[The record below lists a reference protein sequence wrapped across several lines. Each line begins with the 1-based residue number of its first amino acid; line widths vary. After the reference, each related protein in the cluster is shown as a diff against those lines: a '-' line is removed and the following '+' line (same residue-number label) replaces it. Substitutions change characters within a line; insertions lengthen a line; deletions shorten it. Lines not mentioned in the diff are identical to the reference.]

1 MTYRDAWLN
10 FFKEFLLIFLIFF
23 IVSCSSDL
31 PEKKDYITETI
42 SYSSKNIIGFENLFG
57 SKVNSQQSAKVFGV
71 MHFPDNYDSSK
82 KYPAVV
88 ASHGSYNWRSHHL
101 IYLEQMR
108 KANFIVFAMHPF
120 DSRNVKS
127 TVGNQINLTSE
138 TVIYDMA
145 MSLNLLW
152 DDDRIDN
159 RKIYSAGWSLGGTA
173 SLFNAWLPLQEALN
187 KPGAS
192 FAGYL
197 MWYPGCL
204 ALPDLNLWD
213 DDLMQIY
220 IGEEDNWTPP
230 QPCKELVTQINA
242 EGGNAFIELYPN
254 SFHSFDGPLPLRL
267 IPDAY
272 SWANCTLKLNAETKK
287 VYDPDNI
294 SLDFSDPKLRRQAYE
309 SCAVK
314 GEVMAGAS
322 PEYKNAAY
330 EHLASLLPKLN

>member
-1 MTYRDAWLN
+1 MIYRDAWLN
-10 FFKEFLLIFLIFF
+10 FFQASLLIFF
-23 IVSCSSDL
+23 IISCSSDL
-31 PEKKDYITETI
+31 PEKKDYLTETI

-173 SLFNAWLPLQEALN
+173 ALFNAWLPLQEELN

-242 EGGNAFIELYPN
+242 EVGNAFIELYPN

-287 VYDPDNI
+287 VYDPDNVF
-294 SLDFSDPKLRRQAYE
+294 LDFSDPKLRRQAYE